1 MSNKVINVK
10 KISNSSVV
18 IPEHNTK
25 CFSSSEVILWSAL
38 FPWHLIASNKS
49 RSSTTH
55 DSVGECK
62 CKEPSE
68 GIVTS
73 HSRMFTSCSE
83 SVRRAGRVIPSA
95 CSASLRGLG
104 ICGQTEA
111 VQAVLWV
118 SGEWSVSRCLSGLS
132 ECCTRKH
139 STGSLLC
146 CLPGRLAAIVTLQD
160 SLYFIFFSLYC
171 IGEVL
176 SVCIS
181 REDV

>member
-1 MSNKVINVK
+1 MTSNCVKQIEILHNVQQK
-10 KISNSSVV
+10 KKPSR
-18 IPEHNTK
+18 T
-25 CFSSSEVILWSAL
+25 SAY
-38 FPWHLIASNKS
+38 
-49 RSSTTH
+49 
-55 DSVGECK
+55 DGVGECK

-68 GIVTS
+68 GIITS
-73 HSRMFTSCSE
+73 YSRMFASCSE
-83 SVRRAGRVIPSA
+83 SVRHAGRVIPSTLWG
-95 CSASLRGLG
+95 LR

-118 SGEWSVSRCLSGLS
+118 SGEWSVSRCLSGLP

-139 STGSLLC
+139 SAGSLLC
-146 CLPGRLAAIVTLQD
+146 CLPDHLAAILTLQD

-171 IGEVL
+171 IGEDL